1 MSKRDPRIL
10 LEDIMAAIQKIRRYT
25 SQMEIQRLHR
35 DLRSERIKQYRMLRR
50 RSRRET
56 AIGCAQSFAQSRA
69 KFRNHKAHLPKHP
82 DCATARCL
90 PKGVK
95 LSIRRYNMPTPKTMQ
110 AAVVEKF
117 GEPLVVREVPVPK
130 PGPGQA
136 LVEIF
141 ASGVCHTDL
150 HAADGDWPVKPTLPF
165 TPGHEG
171 AGTVVELGPD
181 VTHLKEGDRVGIA
194 WLHSACGHCKF
205 CLSGWETLCLE
216 QKNSGYSVDGSF
228 AQYALA
234 QADYL
239 GRIPDNLSFV
249 DAAPILCAGV
259 TTYKG
264 LKETETRPGEWV
276 VISGVGG
283 LGHVAIQYAR
293 AMGLRVA
300 AIDLGPEKMALARKL
315 GAEITV
321 DAKTQDPP
329 TEIQKQIGGA
339 QGVLVTAVSTIA
351 FKQAIGMLRRGGTCV
366 LNGLPPGEFPI
377 SIFDVVLNRYTIRG
391 SIVGTRLDLE
401 EALTFAA
408 DGKVRATIETQPLQ
422 SINDVFARLKS
433 GQVNGRVVLQMREE
447 RPRTKTTAA

>member
-1 MSKRDPRIL
+1 
-10 LEDIMAAIQKIRRYT
+10 MAIRK
-25 SQMEIQRLHR
+25 S
-35 DLRSERIKQYRMLRR
+35 
-50 RSRRET
+50 
-56 AIGCAQSFAQSRA
+56 
-69 KFRNHKAHLPKHP
+69 
-82 DCATARCL
+82 
-90 PKGVK
+90 
-95 LSIRRYNMPTPKTMQ
+95 MQ

-117 GEPLVVREVPVPK
+117 GQPLVIREIPVPE

-136 LVEIF
+136 LVEIV

-171 AGTVVELGPD
+171 AGIVVALGRG
-181 VTHLKEGDRVGIA
+181 VTHVKEGDRVGIA
-194 WLHSACGHCKF
+194 WLHSACGNCKF

-216 QKNSGYSVDGSF
+216 QKNSGYSVNGSF

-239 GRIPDNLSFV
+239 GRLPKNLSFV

-264 LKETETRPGEWV
+264 LRETETRPGEWV
-276 VISGVGG
+276 VISGAGG
-283 LGHVAIQYAR
+283 LGHVAIQYAK
-293 AMGLRVA
+293 AMGMHVA
-300 AIDLGPEKMALARKL
+300 AADLGLEKTALARKL
-315 GAEITV
+315 GAEIAI
-321 DAKTQDPP
+321 DAKTQDPCK
-329 TEIQKQIGGA
+329 EIQKHIGGA
-339 QGVLVTAVSTIA
+339 HGVLVTAVSTIA

-366 LNGLPPGEFPI
+366 LNGLPPGEFPV

-408 DGKVRATIETQPLQ
+408 EGKVKAIIETQPLE
-422 SINDVFARLKS
+422 SINDVFERLKS
-433 GQVNGRVVLQMREE
+433 GKVNGRVVLGIGAGASQDAF
-447 RPRTKTTAA
+447 KKSA